1 MINRFLSIVFLFIS
15 VGCFAQHTL
24 TVAPESN
31 MTVNQSGKVV
41 TVFTLDH
48 ELSADELASFNAWS
62 TANASL
68 IAISKSGLTIT
79 TEFDTNY
86 NDRNVYSK
94 LFYTIGVN
102 QMKIHD
108 DGELRAFNLDEFF
121 VHFGL

>member
-1 MINRFLSIVFLFIS
+1 
-15 VGCFAQHTL
+15 
-24 TVAPESN
+24 

-41 TVFTLDH
+41 TVFTLDQ
-48 ELSADELASFNAWS
+48 ELTNDELASFNAWS